1 MVLPQMADDG
11 DISSFVKN
19 WETCREASYLHWCK
33 GDPRNQ
39 IQLAF
44 RQHWLTFSRIL
55 GLDKPGRCLEVGC
68 GRGSLSAYFSDA
80 GWDCTLLDISESVL
94 NRARDA
100 FLDSGL
106 SSPTILKADC
116 EDIPLSSDTY
126 DVIFSIGL
134 LEHFEDCLTV
144 VNEQF
149 RCLAPGGTLFCLC
162 CSGKRCPCSARI

>member
-1 MVLPQMADDG
+1 M
-11 DISSFVKN
+11 
-19 WETCREASYLHWCK
+19 
-33 GDPRNQ
+33 
-39 IQLAF
+39 
-44 RQHWLTFSRIL
+44 SRSRL
-55 GLDKPGRCLEVGC
+55 WA
-68 GRGSLSAYFSDA
+68 GSLSAYFSDA

-106 SSPTILKADC
+106 SSPLFSKLIV
-116 EDIPLSSDTY
+116 DIPLSSDTY

-149 RCLAPGGTLFCLC
+149 RCLAPVRWNSFCLC
-162 CSGKRCPCSARI
+162 CSGKDVLVQRDFDWFNTILSNELSLSGSPFKKESIYRSSLGLDYYKSLLLM